1 MKEEKFLPLGSV
13 ILVKG
18 SVKKLVLIGR
28 GVVAIL
34 KGEQKYF
41 DYVACTYPEG
51 LIGENVLYLNHE
63 DIEEVIQKGFQD
75 EDDFR
80 MQKSLKEHLDGLL
93 KIETFAFWIGR
104 RCDAWQTKIKLLFHP
119 QNMKLLKQT
128 IGFQSA
134 KMKFRD

>member
-63 DIEEVIQKGFQD
+63 EVIQKGFQD

-93 KIETFAFWIGR
+93 KIE
-104 RCDAWQTKIKLLFHP
+104 
-119 QNMKLLKQT
+119 NE
-128 IGFQSA
+128 S
-134 KMKFRD
+134 

>member
-1 MKEEKFLPLGSV
+1 MNAMKEEKFLPLGSV
-13 ILVKG
+13 IIVKG
-18 SVKKLVLIGR
+18 SVKKLILIGR

-93 KIETFAFWIGR
+93 KIE
-104 RCDAWQTKIKLLFHP
+104 
-119 QNMKLLKQT
+119 NE
-128 IGFQSA
+128 S
-134 KMKFRD
+134 

>member
-1 MKEEKFLPLGSV
+1 M
-13 ILVKG
+13 
-18 SVKKLVLIGR
+18 IGR
-28 GVVAIL
+28 GVVAIF

-80 MQKSLKEHLDGLL
+80 MQKSFKR
-93 KIETFAFWIGR
+93 TFGWI
-104 RCDAWQTKIKLLFHP
+104 IK
-119 QNMKLLKQT
+119 NRK
-128 IGFQSA
+128 
-134 KMKFRD
+134 

>member
-1 MKEEKFLPLGSV
+1 MYRAKQARYRQSRNVINEDFGSRRKIVDERRKVLPLGSV

-28 GVVAIL
+28 GVVAIF

-93 KIETFAFWIGR
+93 KIE
-104 RCDAWQTKIKLLFHP
+104 
-119 QNMKLLKQT
+119 NE
-128 IGFQSA
+128 S
-134 KMKFRD
+134 

>member
-18 SVKKLVLIGR
+18 SVKKLILIGR

-51 LIGENVLYLNHE
+51 LIGENV
-63 DIEEVIQKGFQD
+63 
-75 EDDFR
+75 
-80 MQKSLKEHLDGLL
+80 
-93 KIETFAFWIGR
+93 
-104 RCDAWQTKIKLLFHP
+104 
-119 QNMKLLKQT
+119 
-128 IGFQSA
+128 
-134 KMKFRD
+134 

>member
-1 MKEEKFLPLGSV
+1 MNAMKEEKFLPVGSV
-13 ILVKG
+13 IIVKG

-28 GVVAIL
+28 GVVAIF
-34 KGEQKYF
+34 KGEQKNF

-93 KIETFAFWIGR
+93 KIE
-104 RCDAWQTKIKLLFHP
+104 
-119 QNMKLLKQT
+119 NE
-128 IGFQSA
+128 S
-134 KMKFRD
+134 

>member
-1 MKEEKFLPLGSV
+1 MRKNCKYICVWGNV
-13 ILVKG
+13 IVKG

-28 GVVAIL
+28 GVVAIF

-93 KIETFAFWIGR
+93 KIE
-104 RCDAWQTKIKLLFHP
+104 
-119 QNMKLLKQT
+119 NE
-128 IGFQSA
+128 S
-134 KMKFRD
+134 